1 MNKTR
6 KSLNLVQFFFIMLGV
21 TTLISC
27 NQDAPNIAVNTD
39 LELTVSTP
47 TPTVQIGKNLTF
59 TVTVKNIGA
68 NDATNVTVLNPI
80 PQNASFVSVSSSQGA
95 CAQKDGTISC
105 LIGKLGVLS
114 TATVNLVLT
123 SNTVGTIKNTA
134 SVVATEVDIST
145 ANNVASSSVILQAP
159 PPQANL
165 QLAGTVAPN
174 PVQIGQNL
182 TYTFNINNTG
192 PDTATSIQFSDVLS
206 QNITYVS
213 STTSQGTCTYATS
226 NLTLTCNLD
235 TLALNGT
242 AQVKLVA
249 TPKAAGTLTQNPTL
263 RAAEVDPNTANNTTT
278 ITATVQP
285 APAVPTAN
293 LGLTMSPTPTPVLT
307 GQNLTYAIK
316 LTNAGPDA
324 ASNAKIIDPLPQNTT
339 YVSSNTS
346 LGTCAVATGT
356 LTCNVGTLAANATA
370 SVNLV
375 VTSKVAGTITNS
387 ASASATESD
396 PDTSNNTA
404 SADAVVQVPA
414 TADLKVTI
422 AAAPNPVQTG
432 QNISY
437 TIKVSNA
444 GPNNATAINLSDTL
458 PANTTFISSTT
469 TQGSCS
475 VAGGIFSCAL
485 GDLTTTTTATV
496 TLVLTS
502 SALGT
507 LSNSVNVSATQSD
520 PTTTNNTAS
529 TSVTVQA
536 PPAPTANLGL
546 ALSAAPN
553 PVQTGQNL
561 TYTFNVSNAG
571 PNDATSVNLSDPIP
585 QNASYVS
592 SGTAQGSCAATAGT
606 FSCSLGTIKANASAQ
621 VSLVV
626 TSSVAGTLTNSAS
639 VSASETDPVTGN
651 NSASVSVNVQAPAV
665 PTANLGLTGGATPN
679 PLDINTNATLSYTIN
694 NAGPDSASNS
704 TFTSTLPTNA
714 VYVSSNPSQG
724 TCSFNVAL
732 LTCNLGTI
740 AASGSAQVSL
750 VLTSSVLGVLNTS
763 ASVSASEVDPVAT
776 NNTASLNIT
785 VQNPP
790 APGTINL
797 PPTGKVGWDWQIG
810 ASGDSNV
817 TVPAGITLLDLDGF
831 NISASKVSSLKAQG
845 IYTVCYIDAGSY
857 EDGRSDSSL
866 YPAYL
871 KIFKDVQW
879 NEWFLD
885 VQDVFRPIQPAGTQL
900 VNNQWVDASGKPL
913 VGLPTA
919 GAFAPLLKA
928 RLKMC
933 ADKGFDALEPDNL
946 QNDENAGGKVTQ
958 QQQLDF
964 NSWIAD
970 AAHDVGLAAFQKNGP
985 NKILQKD
992 SAGKMMV
999 EKFDAILNEECQQYS
1014 ECGPLAE
1021 YVKRGKLA
1029 LNTEYTGT
1037 LDCAL
1042 SSSLVI
1048 NSIMKDLSLTGGNM
1062 SGYKRQSCP

>member
-1 MNKTR
+1 MNKNR
-6 KSLNLVQFFFIMLGV
+6 KSLKLLQFLFIMLC
-21 TTLISC
+21 TTVFISC
-27 NQDAPNIAVNTD
+27 NQDTANIAVNTD
-39 LELTVSTP
+39 LELSVSAL
-47 TPTVQIGKNLTF
+47 TPTVQIGKNITF
-59 TVTVKNIGA
+59 AVSVKNIGA

-95 CAQKDGTISC
+95 CAQKDGTLSC
-105 LIGKLGVLS
+105 LLGKLGVLS

-145 ANNVASSSVILQAP
+145 ANNVASSSVTLQAP

-165 QLAGTVAPN
+165 QLAGTVAPTT
-174 PVQIGQNL
+174 VQIGQNL
-182 TYTFNINNTG
+182 TYTFNITNTG

-213 STTSQGTCTYATS
+213 STTSQGTCTYAT
-226 NLTLTCNLD
+226 NTLTLTCNLD

-285 APAVPTAN
+285 APPVPTAN
-293 LGLTMSPTPTPVLT
+293 LGLTMSATPNPVLT

-324 ASNAKIIDPLPQNTT
+324 ASNSKIINPLPQNTS

-356 LTCNVGTLAANATA
+356 LTCTVGTLAANA
-370 SVNLV
+370 SVNVNLV
-375 VTSKVAGTITNS
+375 VTSNVAGTITNS

-396 PDTSNNTA
+396 PDTSDNSA
-404 SADAVVQVPA
+404 SANATVQVPA
-414 TADLKVTI
+414 KADLKVTI

-432 QNISY
+432 QNINY
-437 TIKVSNA
+437 TIKVNNA
-444 GPNNATAINLSDTL
+444 GPDNATAINLSDTL
-458 PANTTFISSTT
+458 PANTTYVSNTT
-469 TQGSCS
+469 SQGSCS
-475 VAGGIFSCAL
+475 AASGTFSCAL

-502 SALGT
+502 SVVGT
-507 LSNSVNVSATQSD
+507 LNNSVNVSATQSD
-520 PTTTNNTAS
+520 PTTSNNTAS
-529 TSVTVQA
+529 TSINVQA
-536 PPAPTANLGL
+536 PPSPTANLGL
-546 ALSAAPN
+546 TLSAAPN
-553 PVQTGQNL
+553 PVKTGQNL
-561 TYTFNVSNAG
+561 SYTFNVSNAG

-585 QNASYVS
+585 QNAAYVS
-592 SGTAQGSCAATAGT
+592 SNTAQGSCAVNAGT

-621 VSLVV
+621 VSMVV
-626 TSSVAGTLTNSAS
+626 TSSVAGTLTNTAS

-651 NSASVSVNVQAPAV
+651 NSASNNVNVTV
-665 PTANLGLTGGATPN
+665 PTANLGLTNSAMPN
-679 PLDINTNATLSYTIN
+679 PLDINTNATLTYTIN

-704 TFTSTLPTNA
+704 TFTTTLPTNA
-714 VYVSSNPSQG
+714 SYISSNPSQG
-724 TCSFNVAL
+724 TCSFSVAL
-732 LTCNLGTI
+732 LTCNLGSI

-750 VLTSSVLGVLNTS
+750 VLTSSVLGILNTT
-763 ASVSASEVDPVAT
+763 ASVSASEVDPVTT
-776 NNTASLNIT
+776 NNTSSLNIT
-785 VQNPP
+785 VRNPP
-790 APGTINL
+790 VTGTINL
-797 PPTGKVGWDWQIG
+797 PPTGKIGWDWQIG

-817 TVPAGITLLDLDGF
+817 TVPAGVTLLDLDGF

-845 IYTVCYIDAGSY
+845 VYTVCYIDAGSY
-857 EDGRSDSSL
+857 EDGRPDSSL

-913 VGLPTA
+913 AGLPTA
-919 GAFAPLLKA
+919 GAFGPLLKA

-933 ADKGFDALEPDNL
+933 ADKGFDSLEPDNL
-946 QNDENAGGKVTQ
+946 QNDENAGGKVSL

-970 AAHDVGLAAFQKNGP
+970 TAHDAGLAAFQKNGP
-985 NKILQKD
+985 DKILLKD

-1014 ECGPLAE
+1014 ECAPLAE

-1029 LNTEYTGT
+1029 LNTEYSQ
-1037 LDCAL
+1037 AL
-1042 SSSLVI
+1042 NCTTSDTYVI
-1048 NSIMKDLSLTGGNM
+1048 NSIKKDLGLTGGNM
-1062 SGYKRQSCP
+1062 SGYQRQSCP